1 MLFPIEHGN
10 SAMKT
15 VNFVFPS
22 GLIDNP
28 IRPPVD
34 TEMLEF
40 DGKFWTLSGQR
51 ISYMRDKTK
60 DERYFMLT
68 LFAIAKELERSGN
81 TSPVVEADLAV
92 GLPPEHY
99 ALRQR
104 FADYFKRGRV
114 NFVFNGT
121 PICLIIRH
129 VFVYPQT
136 YAAVVPQA
144 GRLKDIPRTFII
156 DIGGYTTDVM
166 LLRNAAPDL
175 QFCRSLEM
183 GVIPMSNDII
193 SRVSAMYDIKIED
206 DHIADIIQG
215 RPTILPQE
223 VREVVFAKVR
233 SYAYDIL
240 DKLRELQVDLR
251 ANPAI
256 FIGGGSIL
264 FRSFVEE
271 SPLVAH
277 ADFVTDPKANAIGY
291 GCWPLR
297 SCDGWPHRI
306 TEGSYLRR
314 DDKYRFSLG
323 WGRDTAEKIAVGD
336 FLEKLKNRKSDLIV
350 QAVWEYIG
358 NHPEVMAENAKIV
371 ITVRST
377 PTDEQTFAK
386 IQSMIDAALESL
398 KDNMKYQ
405 IEQENRSGQ
414 EEPTGPNQQDLDDM
428 LDNLTIFDQ

>member
-1 MLFPIEHGN
+1 MMNQNKALTSVVSYPERGHGGNNRYRGNCSPKLIEDLITHFRPHEVCDYMCGSNTTADAARAMGIVSHTYDLHSGFDLLHTDIQERPEFIFWHPPYWDIIQYSDVMYRASDVQERYGYDPRLFDLSRIPTWEGFVQAMNYCMMKQFCALEQGGRMAVLVGDIKKKGRLFSMLFELTKPG
-10 SAMKT
+10 
-15 VNFVFPS
+15 V
-22 GLIDNP
+22 
-28 IRPPVD
+28 
-34 TEMLEF
+34 LENV
-40 DGKFWTLSGQR
+40 
-51 ISYMRDKTK
+51 II
-60 DERYFMLT
+60 LT
-68 LFAIAKELERSGN
+68 LFAIAKELEKSGN
-81 TSPVVEADLAV
+81 ISPMVEADLAV

-114 NFVFNGT
+114 NFVFNGA
-121 PICLIIRH
+121 PICLMIRH
-129 VFVYPQT
+129 VFVYPQA

-144 GRLKDIPRTFII
+144 GRLKEIPRTFII

-223 VREVVFAKVR
+223 VREVVFMKVR
-233 SYAYDIL
+233 SYACDIL

-291 GCWPLR
+291 GMLA
-297 SCDGWPHRI
+297 
-306 TEGSYLRR
+306 TAQLRR
-314 DDKYRFSLG
+314 M
-323 WGRDTAEKIAVGD
+323 TP
-336 FLEKLKNRKSDLIV
+336 
-350 QAVWEYIG
+350 Q
-358 NHPEVMAENAKIV
+358 NHGGEF
-371 ITVRST
+371 
-377 PTDEQTFAK
+377 FA
-386 IQSMIDAALESL
+386 Q
-398 KDNMKYQ
+398 
-405 IEQENRSGQ
+405 G
-414 EEPTGPNQQDLDDM
+414 
-428 LDNLTIFDQ
+428 

>member
-1 MLFPIEHGN
+1 MLFPIDHGN

-34 TEMLEF
+34 TEMLEY

-60 DERYFMLT
+60 DERYWILT
-68 LFAIAKELERSGN
+68 LFAIAKELEKSGN
-81 TSPVVEADLAV
+81 TSPMVEADLAV

-114 NFVFNGT
+114 NFVYNGA
-121 PICLIIRH
+121 PIC
-129 VFVYPQT
+129 
-136 YAAVVPQA
+136 A
-144 GRLKDIPRTFII
+144 GRLKEIPRTFII

-193 SRVSAMYDIKIED
+193 SRVSAMYDIKIDD

-223 VREVVFAKVR
+223 VRDVIFTKVR
-233 SYAYDIL
+233 SYACDIL

-291 GCWPLR
+291 GMLA
-297 SCDGWPHRI
+297 
-306 TEGSYLRR
+306 TAQLRR
-314 DDKYRFSLG
+314 M
-323 WGRDTAEKIAVGD
+323 AP
-336 FLEKLKNRKSDLIV
+336 
-350 QAVWEYIG
+350 Q
-358 NHPEVMAENAKIV
+358 NHGGEF
-371 ITVRST
+371 
-377 PTDEQTFAK
+377 FA
-386 IQSMIDAALESL
+386 Q
-398 KDNMKYQ
+398 
-405 IEQENRSGQ
+405 G
-414 EEPTGPNQQDLDDM
+414 
-428 LDNLTIFDQ
+428 

>member
-1 MLFPIEHGN
+1 MLFPIDHGN

-34 TEMLEF
+34 TEMLEY

-60 DERYFMLT
+60 DERYWILT
-68 LFAIAKELERSGN
+68 LFAIAKELEKSGN
-81 TSPVVEADLAV
+81 TSPMVEADLAV

-114 NFVFNGT
+114 NFVYNGA
-121 PICLIIRH
+121 PICLLIRH
-129 VFVYPQT
+129 VFVYPQA

-144 GRLKDIPRTFII
+144 GRLKEIPRTFII

-193 SRVSAMYDIKIED
+193 SRVSAMYDIKIDD

-223 VREVVFAKVR
+223 VRDVIFAKVR
-233 SYAYDIL
+233 SYACDIL

-264 FRSFVEE
+264 FGKVSDFPCKAELPFVFAGQH
-271 SPLVAH
+271 SPELGKRCKDQKKGGQKTKKH
-277 ADFVTDPKANAIGY
+277 AKNA
-291 GCWPLR
+291 
-297 SCDGWPHRI
+297 
-306 TEGSYLRR
+306 
-314 DDKYRFSLG
+314 
-323 WGRDTAEKIAVGD
+323 
-336 FLEKLKNRKSDLIV
+336 
-350 QAVWEYIG
+350 
-358 NHPEVMAENAKIV
+358 
-371 ITVRST
+371 
-377 PTDEQTFAK
+377 
-386 IQSMIDAALESL
+386 
-398 KDNMKYQ
+398 
-405 IEQENRSGQ
+405 
-414 EEPTGPNQQDLDDM
+414 
-428 LDNLTIFDQ
+428 